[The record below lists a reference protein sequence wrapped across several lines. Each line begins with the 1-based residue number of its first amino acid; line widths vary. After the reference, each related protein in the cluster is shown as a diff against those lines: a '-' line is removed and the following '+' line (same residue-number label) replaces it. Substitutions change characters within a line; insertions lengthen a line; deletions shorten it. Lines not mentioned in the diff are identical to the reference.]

1 MTTLC
6 KLTTQENTTHGG
18 CLWGDGV
25 THTADGNGALCSDH
39 WVHAYTHPLLAVL
52 LNPIHGNFA
61 NPKLWECEGDVGKSD
76 YGLKVGCTRLTT
88 LREIALPVVTLEQR
102 IRFGIGCA
110 WAVCTNEHWRTWAS
124 MWLDGTDRTWA
135 AAEAAAKAA
144 SAADAEAKA
153 AKAARAAAWS
163 AEEAK
168 AAWAADAEAK
178 AARAAAWSA
187 EEAAIPLDLVALA
200 EWSVSSE
207 TYPSHTGETG

>member
-6 KLTTQENTTHGG
+6 KLTNQDNTTRNN
-18 CLWGDGV
+18 CLWGENI
-25 THTADGNGALCSDH
+25 THTADGNGELCSKH

-124 MWLDGTDRTWA
+124 MWLAGTDRTWA
-135 AAEAAAKAA
+135 AAEAMAAARA
-144 SAADAEAKA
+144 VGAAKA
-153 AKAARAAAWS
+153 AKAAAAYAAA
-163 AEEAK
+163 A
-168 AAWAADAEAK
+168 AAWAAEE
-178 AARAAAWSA
+178 AAA
-187 EEAAIPLDLVALA
+187 EAAIPLDLVALA
-200 EWSVSSE
+200 EWSVSDE
-207 TYPSHTGETG
+207 TYPA